1 MHDIFFKNI
10 TSRNKGQRV
19 LSSLEL
25 SEQSGIRSQV
35 HRHLVCRITEASSTE
50 TVLPKPTLYVLKKQD
65 MKERLELFYCRIKGS
80 MYVAVKDKLCL
91 VSFINSL
98 RIQLKPL
105 DNNGSMVD
113 SQ

>member
-1 MHDIFFKNI
+1 MVLKSIKEAGKCTTYFLKNI

-35 HRHLVCRITEASSTE
+35 HRHLVCRITEASGTE

-65 MKERLELFYCRIKGS
+65 MKERLELFIAG
-80 MYVAVKDKLCL
+80 
-91 VSFINSL
+91 
-98 RIQLKPL
+98 
-105 DNNGSMVD
+105 
-113 SQ
+113 